1 MGQQTTPAHN
11 IVFHF
16 RFKHFHLSSENVQP
30 FLHSKMFC
38 EFSRSNNLGLV
49 NFIAGITFAVRV
61 ILKVGSVT
69 VLDWV
74 LRLWRGKA
82 YFRDCPLSS
91 HDRTTV
97 LVSYI
102 FGCLQ
107 VSLKNMQTSFRGTS
121 CARGLPTYFY
131 LSFIEEK
138 CPDSVSVIVKK

>member
-16 RFKHFHLSSENVQP
+16 RFKHFHLWSENFQQ

-74 LRLWRGKA
+74 FRLWRGSA
-82 YFRDCPLSS
+82 YFCACPLSI
-91 HDRTTV
+91 HGRTTV
-97 LVSYI
+97 LVSCI
-102 FGCLQ
+102 FDCLQ
-107 VSLKNMQTSFRGTS
+107 VSLKNIQSSQGTT
-121 CARGLPTYFY
+121 CARGLPTYFSSPSE
-131 LSFIEEK
+131 LV
-138 CPDSVSVIVKK
+138 PNV